1 MTRLGIALLAASAA
15 WMPHAAMAQT
25 VPDPDAAAGLPNLAL
40 NLPASSAVASA
51 APAARAGTS
60 WSEGAAAGYGGPPP
74 QMGHGGMGG
83 HPPMTGHPP
92 MMGGHPPMMGRPPM
106 GGHPPKMGRPPM
118 TGYPP
123 MMGHPPK
130 MGYPPRM
137 GHPPMMGGGHRNMH
151 WQRIDRGG
159 HVPRSWWS
167 NRFRIRNWNH
177 YGFPQPWGGGSW
189 IRYYD
194 DALLID
200 RDGRVLDGRY
210 GWDWGRYGGG
220 WNYGDDGVPYADDG
234 YADNGGYGDDD
245 DYDDE
250 GGYDDGDRGPP
261 PPPSCASR
269 CAPARGY
276 GYGYGA
282 PVIVRTTVVTE
293 APVVETRTV
302 YRTVVEHVRVAPR
315 PRAKARCYC
324 RVSAPPRA
332 GERG

>member
-1 MTRLGIALLAASAA
+1 
-15 WMPHAAMAQT
+15 
-25 VPDPDAAAGLPNLAL
+25 
-40 NLPASSAVASA
+40 
-51 APAARAGTS
+51 
-60 WSEGAAAGYGGPPP
+60 
-74 QMGHGGMGG
+74 
-83 HPPMTGHPP
+83 
-92 MMGGHPPMMGRPPM
+92 
-106 GGHPPKMGRPPM
+106 
-118 TGYPP
+118 
-123 MMGHPPK
+123 
-130 MGYPPRM
+130 
-137 GHPPMMGGGHRNMH
+137 MMGGGHRNMH

-159 HVPRSWWS
+159 HVPRTWWS

-210 GWDWGRYGGG
+210 GWDWDRYGGG

-234 YADNGGYGDDD
+234 YADNRGYGDDD
-245 DYDDE
+245 YGDE

-261 PPPSCASR
+261 PPPPCASR

-276 GYGYGA
+276 GYGYGYGL

-293 APVVETRTV
+293 APIVEQRTV

-315 PRAKARCYC
+315 HRAKARCYC
-324 RVSAPPRA
+324 RVAAPPRA